1 MSAGAGRQRKKETIP
16 NHVREEVWRRYGGPL
31 CWCCQIEPIS
41 ARNKHFGHII
51 AEAEGGS
58 ATVDN
63 LRPVCAS
70 CNLRMRTQNM
80 YDFMVAESY
89 PLRDIAAIQRI
100 MRKDPSLISALRG
113 RELYVVPTVVVR
125 GSKSVSG
132 PEYEY
137 VLEGDLLKKYS
148 FLNAVAEAGNLAKLF
163 DKSTHSGVTFH
174 FVVRPEF
181 VRWIRHKQEEVLL
194 KKVEAT
200 LTQSPGANTQA

>member
-1 MSAGAGRQRKKETIP
+1 MSARAGKKETIP
-16 NHVREEVWRRYGGPL
+16 NHVREEVWRRYGGSL

-41 ARNKHFGHII
+41 ARNKHFGHIV

-63 LRPVCAS
+63 LRPVCAN

-100 MRKDPSLISALRG
+100 ARKDPGLIPALRG
-113 RELYVVPTVVVR
+113 RDLYVVPTIVVR
-125 GSKSVSG
+125 GSNSAPG

-137 VLEGDLLKKYS
+137 VLRENLLKKCP
-148 FLNAVAEAGNLAKLF
+148 FLDCVAEAGNLAKLF
-163 DKSTHSGVTFH
+163 DTSTYSGVTFH
-174 FVVRPEF
+174 FVARPEF
-181 VRWIRHKQEEVLL
+181 VRWVRHKQEEALL
-194 KKVEAT
+194 EEVEAT
-200 LTQSPGANTQA
+200 LTEPG